1 MINHSNWHIHINNFR
16 VVPRLLVAGY
26 GWLMYD
32 VAMWFMSL
40 EDPTNPQSLFVS
52 TMVGGSAAV
61 FGLYT
66 NSGNKGKGD

>member
-1 MINHSNWHIHINNFR
+1 MIKPSTWHAHIDNFR
-16 VVPRLLVAGY
+16 VVPRLMVAGY

-32 VAMWFMSL
+32 VAVWFMAL

-52 TMVGGSAAV
+52 TMVGASAAV

-66 NSGNKGKGD
+66 NSGNKNKE